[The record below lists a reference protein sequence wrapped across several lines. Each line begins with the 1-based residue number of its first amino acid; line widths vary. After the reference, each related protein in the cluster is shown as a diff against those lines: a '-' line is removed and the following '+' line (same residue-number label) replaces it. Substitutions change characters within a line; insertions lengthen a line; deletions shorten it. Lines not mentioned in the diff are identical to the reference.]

1 MMIRSKRFTQF
12 VDESIKIKHEE
23 EREQLAQEIWVHA
36 RPDLSYP
43 EVLAMIDGSK
53 PEPEQPKISEEE
65 LTATIMTSRGILESF
80 CPN

>member
-1 MMIRSKRFTQF
+1 MMIRSRRFTFF

-36 RPDLSYP
+36 RPDLSYAD
-43 EVLAMIDGSK
+43 VLAMIDGTK
-53 PEPEQPKISEEE
+53 PEPEEPKISKEE
-65 LTATIMTSRGILESF
+65 LTATIMTSKGILDSF

>member
-23 EREQLAQEIWVHA
+23 EREQLAQDIWVHA
-36 RPDLSYP
+36 RPDLSYR
-43 EVLAMIDGSK
+43 EVLAMVDGK
-53 PEPEQPKISEEE
+53 QAEPETQTISETE
-65 LTATIMTSRGILESF
+65 LTATIMTSKGILDSF

>member
-65 LTATIMTSRGILESF
+65 LTATIMTSKGILDSF
-80 CPN
+80 CPT

>member
-23 EREQLAQEIWVHA
+23 EREQLAQEIWIHA
-36 RPDLSYP
+36 RPDLSYR
-43 EVLAMIDGSK
+43 EVLDMVDGK
-53 PEPEQPKISEEE
+53 QTEPKQQTISSEA
-65 LTATIMTSRGILESF
+65 LSNAIMTSKGILESF